1 MFCKNS
7 QRLNTGNYFC
17 KKLHLWCFTGF
28 WIRLRLS
35 SLHASLFFLLF
46 LPLWKFRS
54 GRSQM
59 SFKKEVFKKI
69 AIFTGKPLCWSLF
82 VMRLPAYKP
91 ANLLKRDSNTS
102 IFLLMLLNIA
112 KQLFFIEYP
121 RWMLFKAMFETRQ
134 NFTMK
139 NEKGFY

>member
-1 MFCKNS
+1 
-7 QRLNTGNYFC
+7 
-17 KKLHLWCFTGF
+17 
-28 WIRLRLS
+28 
-35 SLHASLFFLLF
+35 
-46 LPLWKFRS
+46 
-54 GRSQM
+54 M

-82 VMRLPAYKP
+82 VMRLPAHKP
-91 ANLLKRDSNTS
+91 ANLIKRDSNTS
-102 IFLLMLLNIA
+102 IFLLMLLNVA

-139 NEKGFY
+139 NEKDFY